1 MSRIIT
7 SPGVEIRE
15 KDLSLR
21 IETVAGTEVVVPGFA
36 SQGPTTEPILITS
49 VSELESVFGT
59 PKTPAENYLYYSCRE
74 VLNSPAKLNVLRLP
88 YGADGGSDY
97 SKSYSGLF
105 YPTVLT
111 ADTVITESYVN
122 AANSAYTHEEAN
134 YLVSGNSVQVNGNN
148 VHKVT
153 FNTTEYYYT
162 GSLGV
167 GTSLY
172 AAVSSSQT
180 STPNY
185 VVATTNFVDVP
196 HLDSE
201 EAQIQIND
209 TNVNKVELQGNTYYY
224 VGNLKNAGSGP
235 ASITLS
241 SIPVDSGGGVY
252 TAGQVADSLT
262 IANTV
267 NITTVSGYAKVNVTI
282 NNGVLTSFAAYT
294 LGDPTVTT
302 TYSFNPASKATLLV
316 GLLTT
321 SNFKVSYV
329 LTDGTVASFSVQ
341 QKQTNTITTGTSSWE
356 IGAPTSIALSQDDY
370 VAIQRGDFEWGA
382 ASSSTVIDRVG
393 GALDTINSGFFVVN
407 TLQTS
412 INEIGEGYYL
422 GLADNTSALGDS
434 PNFDSIS
441 KIYALSGA
449 GLLSEITSDRLDFS
463 LSATKAQA
471 DTGKDSISE
480 ILEKVGFIGFETQ
493 DYIDHLSLGVFKVRR
508 SVDDQLKL
516 TLGPGERYL
525 GSFDATRKVLAPTG
539 GGLDSAYI
547 EDIMNSK
554 SSVVAIYVNPALS
567 KQFQW
572 SSGMKPVNRIKLAS
586 SAKSLYPLGVYTP
599 DSRLQDATKQIGNLP
614 LKLDRALRLVENP
627 EYFTCDVIIDAGL
640 STISSVSK
648 QQDSTGAVSFNDEY
662 SVTNQDIN
670 EDWLTIAN
678 MLINF
683 SQNTRKDCV
692 TIIDPPR
699 SIFIQGRGTKVLDLP
714 NTTFTTDIYKPL
726 REAIGGLESNYAAVY
741 GNWVKNVDLF
751 TGKKIWLPA
760 SGYVAAVFGRNDA
773 VATPWSAPAGLNRGL
788 IANILDVGF
797 NPNQKQR
804 DRLYELGVNPVVFFN
819 GLGHAVYGQKTLQ
832 TKPTAFDRIN
842 VRRLFLYLERAV
854 QKTIQYFVFEPNTDF
869 TRHRV
874 VSTISPVFNYAKQT
888 EGIYDY
894 MIVCDERN
902 NTPDTIDNN
911 ELIVD
916 IYIKPVRTA
925 EFILLNFIATR
936 TGQNFSELV

>member
-7 SPGVEIRE
+7 SPGVEVRE

-36 SQGPTTEPILITS
+36 SQGPTTEPVLITS

-59 PKTPAENYLYYSCRE
+59 PKTPAETYLYYSCRE

-111 ADTVITESYVN
+111 PDTVTTESYV
-122 AANSAYTHEEAN
+122 AADRSAYTHSEVN
-134 YLVSGNSVQVNGNN
+134 YLVGGNAIQISSNT

-153 FNTTEYYYT
+153 FNTTDYYYT
-162 GSLGV
+162 GNLGI

-172 AAVSSSQT
+172 SSVSSTQT
-180 STPNY
+180 STPTFED
-185 VVATTNFVDVP
+185 ATTNFIDAP
-196 HLDSE
+196 YTNNLDE
-201 EAQIQIND
+201 QISINGSPV
-209 TNVNKVELQGNTYYY
+209 NVVNLQGTQYYY
-224 VGNLKNAGSGP
+224 IGSLKNAGLGP
-235 ASITLS
+235 SSITLS
-241 SIPVDSGGGVY
+241 AAPTESGGGSY
-252 TAGQVADSLT
+252 SAGAASSLT

-267 NITTVSGYAKVNVTI
+267 DITTVTNYPKVNVTI
-282 NNGVLTSFAAYT
+282 ADGVMTGFAAFINGT
-294 LGDPTVTT
+294 PSVST
-302 TYSFNPASKATLLV
+302 TYSFNPAAKATIV
-316 GLLTT
+316 AGLITPP
-321 SNFKVSYV
+321 NFKVSYILENGNV
-329 LTDGTVASFSVQ
+329 TSFSVQ
-341 QKQTNTITTGTSSWE
+341 QLNVTTVTTGTSSWE
-356 IGAPTSIALSQDDY
+356 IGAPQSIALSQEDY
-370 VAIQRGDFEWGA
+370 VSIQRGDFEWGTP
-382 ASSSTVIDRVG
+382 SSVTTIERAGD
-393 GALDTINSGFFVVN
+393 ALDKINSGFFVIN
-407 TLQTS
+407 TLQST

-422 GLADNTSALGDS
+422 GLADNTSALSDS

-441 KIYALSGA
+441 KIFALSGS
-449 GLLSEITSDRLDFS
+449 GLLSQIDSDRLDFS

-480 ILEKVGFIGFETQ
+480 ILEKVGFVGFESQ
-493 DYIDHLSLGVFKVRR
+493 DYIDHLSLGVFKIRR

-554 SSVVAIYVNPALS
+554 SSVVSIYVNPALS

-572 SSGMKPVNRIKLAS
+572 SSGMKPVNRIKLSS

-627 EYFTCDVIIDAGL
+627 EYFTCDVIVDAGL

-648 QQDSTGAVSFNDEY
+648 LQDASGAVSFNDEF
-662 SVTNQDIN
+662 SVTNEETKD
-670 EDWLTIAN
+670 DWLTIAN

-692 TIIDPPR
+692 SIIDPPR

-726 REAIGGLESNYAAVY
+726 REAVGGLESNYAAVY

-760 SGYVAAVFGRNDA
+760 SGYVAAIFGRNDA

-804 DRLYELGVNPVVFFN
+804 DRLYELGVNPIVFFN

-874 VSTISPVFNYAKQT
+874 VSTISPVFNFAKQT